1 MASLDRA
8 YGYRGATIALGMAMI
23 AGGVQGVIAH
33 QFDYVVVKVA
43 VGLASV
49 LVLIMA
55 GAISARQQF
64 YSAIG
69 LGLLMG
75 IGFYLTRWG
84 GWSLMEG
91 GLTGVIEF
99 FSTPPWGWPAYLD
112 RNDISG
118 FWILEALSM
127 FCPALVGCY
136 VGQERPEVEGAEA

>member
-23 AGGVQGVIAH
+23 AGGVQGIIAH
-33 QFDYVVVKVA
+33 EFDFLLVKVL
-43 VGLASV
+43 VGLASA

-75 IGFYLTRWG
+75 VGFFLTRWG
-84 GWSLMEG
+84 TWSLMDG
-91 GLTGVIEF
+91 GAFGALKF
-99 FSTPPWGWPAYLD
+99 FSIPPWGWPAYLD
-112 RNDISG
+112 QLGVSG
-118 FWILEALSM
+118 FWIFEAVSM

-136 VGQERPEVEGAEA
+136 VGQERPEAESA